1 MTKHIIFA
9 LFVFSALN
17 VYSTSNET
25 KVYLRV
31 VLNNLEK
38 VESATYNG
46 IQEGWAPGDT
56 AASIIMY
63 HYIKEYNNNSDS
75 TIGASF
81 VSLLQKDTTQMEFCY
96 DGKMLASVNKKNKT
110 IMIDS
115 FNVRKLPFRPLTPSF
130 FNYNKNIIKYALDT
144 KDSITIKTE
153 DKKEFIYC
161 CITIFKE
168 KQVEFFGKPYYIEKN
183 PYDYGETTSKY
194 EIWIDKSTD
203 LPFKIRRE
211 MSHNISV
218 EKISN
223 VILNKI
229 NIKDFN
235 AADYFQTDYTTIT
248 NNAGVQKRKENNL
261 VNKKAHD
268 WNLEDINNKMH
279 SLMELRS
286 KVVMIQFTSVSC
298 GPCRVSIPFLNKLT
312 SAYKKEDFDFV
323 AIECTA
329 NNLNALKFYQNKSA
343 INYKFLKSNKNILK
357 DYEIPF
363 YPVFYFLDENQV
375 VKKVI
380 TGYRENETDQEIID
394 TINQMID

>member
-9 LFVFSALN
+9 LFVFNILN
-17 VYSTSNET
+17 AYSTSKET
-25 KVYLRV
+25 KEYLRV

-38 VESATYNG
+38 VESATYNSMK
-46 IQEGWAPGDT
+46 EGWAPGDT
-56 AASIIMY
+56 AASIIMN

-81 VSLLQKDTTQMEFCY
+81 VSLMQKDTTQMEFCY

-161 CITIFKE
+161 CIMIFKD
-168 KQVEFFGKPYYIEKN
+168 KQVEFFGKPYYMEKN

-218 EKISN
+218 ETISN
-223 VILNKI
+223 VIHNKI
-229 NIKDFN
+229 KLKDFN
-235 AADYFQTDYTTIT
+235 AAHYFQPEYKIVAYLSG
-248 NNAGVQKRKENNL
+248 NRKSEENNL
-261 VNKKAHD
+261 IGKIAPD
-268 WNLEDINNKMH
+268 WKLMDTNNKTH
-279 SLMELRS
+279 SLNELKS

-312 SAYKKEDFDFV
+312 SEYKKDDFDFV

-329 NNLNALKFYQNKSA
+329 NSLRALQFYQNKSS
-343 INYKFLKSNKNILK
+343 INYPFLKSVKAALK
-357 DYEIPF
+357 DYDITSF
-363 YPVFYFLDENQV
+363 PVFFILD
-375 VKKVI
+375 KDHVI
-380 TGYRENETDQEIID
+380 RNVFNGYSKDVTDSKIRD
-394 TINQMID
+394 TINKLM